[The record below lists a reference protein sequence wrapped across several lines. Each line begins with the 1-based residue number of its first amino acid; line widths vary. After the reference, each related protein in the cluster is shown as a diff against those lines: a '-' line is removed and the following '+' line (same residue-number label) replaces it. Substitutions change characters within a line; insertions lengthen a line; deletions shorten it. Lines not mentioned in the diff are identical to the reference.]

1 MAVLIRLLEVNR
13 RKKVNKE
20 ALLLVFLRLV
30 VLAHSLLLNKE
41 GHNRTQ
47 VTFRL
52 ESYSHFMSL
61 FYANFYHKT
70 K

>member
-20 ALLLVFLRLV
+20 CIIASILRLV

-52 ESYSHFMSL
+52 EFYSHFMSL
-61 FYANFYHKT
+61 FYFYHKT